1 MEECEC
7 SHQEKSYSTDY
18 DAQEVIDNA
27 YKQAY
32 GLLELLLRLK
42 ELKEKKQSVDEI
54 ILEMKNLV
62 YYLEDYAGWK

>member
-1 MEECEC
+1 MCECE
-7 SHQEKSYSTDY
+7 HEEPKPYSTDY

-27 YKQAY
+27 YRQAY

-42 ELKEKKQSVDEI
+42 EVKEKKQSVDEL